1 MILTAFL
8 IVSAAI
14 CNAIMDKLVHHYDKS
29 IFAEMNPYFWNPN
42 FSWRN
47 KYVLGVPENG
57 HRMIWIFKYPVAFT
71 DAWHLFKS
79 LMLVCLMAAVV
90 CYSYAGV
97 WWAVSD
103 FLFLGGIWILT
114 FNLFYNIILAK

>member
-1 MILTAFL
+1 MIVTSFL
-8 IVSAAI
+8 IVGAAI
-14 CNAIMDKLVHHYDKS
+14 CNAIMDKLAHHYNKS
-29 IFAEMNPYFWNPN
+29 IFTELDPRFWNPN
-42 FSWRN
+42 MSWLN
-47 KYVLGVPENG
+47 KYVGRNPDKG
-57 HRMIWIFKYPVAFT
+57 HRKVWVFKYPVALT

-79 LMLVCLMAAVV
+79 LMLVFLMAAVV